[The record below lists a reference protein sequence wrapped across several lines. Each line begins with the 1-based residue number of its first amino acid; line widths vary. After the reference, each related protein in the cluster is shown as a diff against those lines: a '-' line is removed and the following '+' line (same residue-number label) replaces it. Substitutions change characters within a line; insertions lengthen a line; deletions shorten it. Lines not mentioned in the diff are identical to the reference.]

1 MVSDCP
7 GWWRTFLGP
16 FSTLSRKT
24 EPTASRSYA
33 ISEVLDKLFKKT
45 AGERM
50 QASGTPNSKYM
61 ILKQT
66 PEPED
71 LKANLFILWKRF
83 YMV

>member
-1 MVSDCP
+1 MQ
-7 GWWRTFLGP
+7 
-16 FSTLSRKT
+16 
-24 EPTASRSYA
+24 ASGTPNSKYMILTQFQLA
-33 ISEVLDKLFKKT
+33 
-45 AGERM
+45 ERM